1 MSNLEKYKS
10 VFSDALDIEE
20 DSGVDIEKLVYNEIS
35 NWDSVGHLRLVTA
48 IEKAFK
54 VSLATDDVL
63 DFSSFEKGK
72 EILKKY
78 EVEI

>member
-1 MSNLEKYKS
+1 MSNLDKYKS
-10 VFSDALDIEE
+10 VFMDALDIEE
-20 DSGVDIEKLVYNEIS
+20 DSDIDVTGLVYNEIS

-54 VSLATDDVL
+54 IGLSTDDVL